1 MAEGV
6 RRLLEGQVAIVTGG
20 ARGIGRA
27 MGVRLAAEGARIVIA
42 DIGDGATAPL
52 EDVAPQ
58 AQSTVVCDVTS
69 ERAVEELFERAID
82 RFGRVDIVINNAGL
96 TRDAFAHRMPLEAFR
111 QVIDVHLQGTW
122 LMTRAALTHMR
133 GREGGG
139 SIVNVS
145 SISGKIG
152 NMGQTNYSAAKAG
165 VVGLT
170 KAAAKEGA
178 RYGIRVNAIQPGL
191 IRTPMTDA
199 MPADLLADRVADIP
213 LGRLGE
219 PQEVAAVALFLASGL
234 SSYVTGAVVEVSG
247 GRGM

>member
-1 MAEGV
+1 MAESV
-6 RRLLEGQVAIVTGG
+6 NRLLEGQIAIVTGG

-27 MGVRLAAEGARIVIA
+27 IGMRLAEEGARVVIA
-42 DIGDGATAPL
+42 DVGDGPATPLVNIAP
-52 EDVAPQ
+52 EN
-58 AQSTVVCDVTS
+58 QSSIVCDVTS
-69 ERAVEELFERAID
+69 ESEVEQLFERSLD
-82 RFGRVDIVINNAGL
+82 LFGRVDIVINNAGL
-96 TRDAFAHRMPLEAFR
+96 TRDAFAHRMTLDAFR

-122 LMTRAALTHMR
+122 LMMRAALTHMR
-133 GREGGG
+133 ERDGGG
-139 SIVNVS
+139 SIVNLS

-165 VVGLT
+165 VIGLT

-191 IRTPMTDA
+191 IRTPMTEA
-199 MPADLLADRVADIP
+199 MPEELLAERIADIP

-219 PQEVAAVALFLASGL
+219 PEEIAAVALFLASRL